1 MSKSGREC
9 NEDQFVSDFMKCFIS
24 ELIEE
29 LFTKKGFSCVPIHLS
44 PILFPNIK
52 RDKKEEGDKNE
63 AWEKKEGYRQI
74 PKLCGNDNKE
84 EMLDIAAFVS
94 SKVVRFLQ
102 WNVTGSS
109 CGLPCIR
116 GTIVTKTNKLVS
128 LGNLMN

>member
-1 MSKSGREC
+1 MSKSGRKC

-44 PILFPNIK
+44 PILFPPNFK
-52 RDKKEEGDKNE
+52 GDKKEEGD
-63 AWEKKEGYRQI
+63 KKEGYRQI

-109 CGLPCIR
+109 CSLPCIR